1 MRSMEQ
7 IDVIL
12 ELNNI
17 KMKRK
22 TKKKFHRRVKIEI
35 NLWRAMVEWIF
46 AAAMEI
52 IVRVVHCVV
61 YSYVGLLLCFMSMR
75 STS

>member
-22 TKKKFHRRVKIEI
+22 TKKKIHRRVKIEI
-35 NLWRAMVEWIF
+35 NLWRAMVE
-46 AAAMEI
+46 
-52 IVRVVHCVV
+52 
-61 YSYVGLLLCFMSMR
+61 
-75 STS
+75 